1 MSTRHNIAALIQA
14 FFLDFLVARRGL
26 RSNTLTAYRDAIKLL
41 LSFTAEQCHT
51 PVDKLAVEDFDDR
64 TVVDFLD
71 HLQSARGNAP
81 RSRNTRLAPI
91 HGLFRYIAGQVPEA
105 MARCQQICAVPTKK
119 APHQSMEYLED
130 AEMGAM
136 LSSIDRNCRHGLR
149 DHALVLF
156 MYNTGARVQEVV
168 DLKIDDLRLDTPP
181 QTRLFGKGGKSRA
194 CPLWAETVQAL
205 RRYLDC
211 RSRSQEACRH
221 VFLNANGQP
230 FTRFGIRYL
239 VRRYA
244 AKAAQRCPSMKGKNV
259 GPHTLR
265 HTTAM
270 HLLQSGNDI
279 SVIKDWLGH
288 ADMNTT
294 HEYAAI
300 DMKMKQRALD
310 SCQAPAVKKGG
321 KGRPRWLKPGILK
334 WLDDL
339 SEGAGIM

>member
-1 MSTRHNIAALIQA
+1 MSTRPSIATLIQA
-14 FFLDFLVARRGL
+14 FFLDVLVARRGL
-26 RSNTLTAYRDAIKLL
+26 RPNTLTAYRDGIKLL
-41 LSFTAEQCHT
+41 LNFTAEQRHT

-64 TVVDFLD
+64 IVVDFLD
-71 HLQSARGNAP
+71 HLQSTRGNAT

-91 HGLFRYIAGQVPEA
+91 HGLFRYIAGQVPES
-105 MARCQQICAVPTKK
+105 MACCQRICAVPLRK
-119 APHQSMEYLED
+119 AAHQAMEYLDD
-130 AEMGAM
+130 AEMGTM
-136 LSSIDRNCRHGLR
+136 LGSINRGSRHGPR

-168 DLKIDDLRLDTPP
+168 DLKLDDLRLDTPP
-181 QTRLFGKGGKSRA
+181 QARLFGKGGKNRA

-205 RRYLDC
+205 RGYLDC
-211 RSRSQEACRH
+211 RSPSQEVYRH

-244 AKAAQRCPSMKGKNV
+244 AKAAQRCPSLKGKNV

-270 HLLQSGNDI
+270 HLLQSGNDL

-288 ADMNTT
+288 ADINTT

-310 SCQAPAVKKGG
+310 SCQAPTVKKGG
-321 KGRPRWLKPGILK
+321 NGRPRWLKPGILK

>member
-14 FFLDFLVARRGL
+14 FFLEFLVARRGL
-26 RSNTLTAYRDAIKLL
+26 SSNTLTAYRDGIKLL
-41 LSFTAEQCHT
+41 LNFTAAQRHT

-64 TVVDFLD
+64 TVIAFLD
-71 HLQSARGNAP
+71 HLQSVRGNAT

-105 MARCQQICAVPTKK
+105 MARCQQICAVPLKK
-119 APHQSMEYLED
+119 SAHQSMEYLED

-136 LSSIDRNCRHGLR
+136 LSSIEPNSRHGLR

-168 DLKIDDLRLDTPP
+168 DLKLDDLRLDTPP
-181 QTRLFGKGGKSRA
+181 QTRLFGKSGKQRA
-194 CPLWAETVQAL
+194 CPLWAETVQTL

-211 RSRSQEACRH
+211 REPSEKACRY

-239 VRRYA
+239 VRKYA
-244 AKAAQRCPSMKGKNV
+244 AKAAKRCPSLKGKNV

-270 HLLQSGNDI
+270 HLLQSGSDL

-310 SCQAPAVKKGG
+310 ACQAPTTKRSNQ
-321 KGRPRWLKPGILK
+321 GRPRWLKPGILQ

>member
-1 MSTRHNIAALIQA
+1 MSTRNTIAALIQT

-26 RSNTLTAYRDAIKLL
+26 SSNTIISYRDGIRLL
-41 LSFTAEQCHT
+41 LNFAAEQRHI
-51 PVDKLAVEDFDDR
+51 PVDKLAVEDFDNR
-64 TVVDFLD
+64 AVVDFLD
-71 HLQSARGNAP
+71 YLQSVRGNAT

-105 MARCQQICAVPTKK
+105 MARCQQICAIPNKK
-119 APHQSMEYLED
+119 TAHQSMEYLED
-130 AEMGAM
+130 AEIGAM
-136 LSSIDRNCRHGLR
+136 LGSIEANSRHRLR
-149 DHALVLF
+149 DHSLMLF

-168 DLKIDDLRLDTPP
+168 DMKLDDLRLDTPP
-181 QTRLFGKGGKSRA
+181 QARLHGKGGKQRA

-205 RRYLDC
+205 RSYLDH
-211 RSRSQEACRH
+211 REPSQETCRF

-239 VRRYA
+239 VRQYA
-244 AKAAQRCPSMKGKNV
+244 AKAAHRCLSLKDKNV
-259 GPHTLR
+259 GPHTIR
-265 HTTAM
+265 HSTAM
-270 HLLQSGNDI
+270 HMLQSGNDL
-279 SVIKDWLGH
+279 SVIKEWLGH
-288 ADMNTT
+288 ANMSTT

-310 SCQAPAVKKGG
+310 TCHAPTTNRKT

>member
-1 MSTRHNIAALIQA
+1 MSTRHNIAALIQS
-14 FFLDFLVARRGL
+14 FFLEYLVARRGL
-26 RSNTLTAYRDAIKLL
+26 SSNTLTAYRDGIKLFL
-41 LSFTAEQCHT
+41 NFTAEQQHT
-51 PVDKLAVEDFDDR
+51 PVDKLAIEDFNDR
-64 TVVDFLD
+64 AVADFLD
-71 HLQSARGNAP
+71 HLQRERGNAT
-81 RSRNTRLAPI
+81 RSRNMRLAPI
-91 HGLFRYIAGQVPEA
+91 HGLFRYIAGQVPES

-119 APHQSMEYLED
+119 AAHQSMQYLED

-136 LSSIDRNCRHGLR
+136 LSIIDRDSRHGRR

-168 DLKIDDLRLDTPP
+168 DLKLDDLRLETPP
-181 QTRLFGKGGKSRA
+181 QARLFGKGGKSRA
-194 CPLWAETVQAL
+194 CPLWADTVKAL
-205 RRYLDC
+205 RWYLDC
-211 RSRSQEACRH
+211 RSPSQEACPQ

-244 AKAAQRCPSMKGKNV
+244 VEAAQRCPSLKGKNV

-270 HLLQSGNDI
+270 HLLQSGNDL

-310 SCQAPAVKKGG
+310 TCQAPVMKRGG

>member
-1 MSTRHNIAALIQA
+1 M
-14 FFLDFLVARRGL
+14 L
-26 RSNTLTAYRDAIKLL
+26 R
-41 LSFTAEQCHT
+41 
-51 PVDKLAVEDFDDR
+51 
-64 TVVDFLD
+64 
-71 HLQSARGNAP
+71 
-81 RSRNTRLAPI
+81 
-91 HGLFRYIAGQVPEA
+91 
-105 MARCQQICAVPTKK
+105 
-119 APHQSMEYLED
+119 
-130 AEMGAM
+130 
-136 LSSIDRNCRHGLR
+136 
-149 DHALVLF
+149 
-156 MYNTGARVQEVV
+156 
-168 DLKIDDLRLDTPP
+168 
-181 QTRLFGKGGKSRA
+181 
-194 CPLWAETVQAL
+194 AETVQAL
-205 RRYLDC
+205 RCYLDC
-211 RSRSQEACRH
+211 RSPSQEACRQ

-244 AKAAQRCPSMKGKNV
+244 GEAAQRCPSLKGKNV

-270 HLLQSGNDI
+270 HLLQSGNDL

-310 SCQAPAVKKGG
+310 ACQAPVMKRGG
-321 KGRPRWLKPGILK
+321 KGHPRWLKPGILK

>member
-26 RSNTLTAYRDAIKLL
+26 SSNTLTAYRDGIKLL
-41 LSFTAEQCHT
+41 LNYTAEQQHT

-71 HLQSARGNAP
+71 HLQSARGNAT

-105 MARCQQICAVPTKK
+105 MARCQQICTVPLKK
-119 APHQSMEYLED
+119 AAHQSMEYLED
-130 AEMGAM
+130 AEVGAM
-136 LSSIDRNCRHGLR
+136 LSSIDLDSRHGPR

-168 DLKIDDLRLDTPP
+168 DLKLTDLRLDAPA
-181 QTRLFGKGGKSRA
+181 QARLSGKGGKDRA

-205 RRYLDC
+205 RSYLNC
-211 RSRSQEACRH
+211 HTPSQEPCRH

-239 VRRYA
+239 VRQYA
-244 AKAAQRCPSMKGKNV
+244 AKAAERCPSLKGKNV

-270 HLLQSGNDI
+270 HLLQSGNDL
-279 SVIKDWLGH
+279 SVIKNWLGH
-288 ADMNTT
+288 ADINTT

-321 KGRPRWLKPGILK
+321 KGRPRWLKPDILK

-339 SEGAGIM
+339 SQGAEIM

>member
-1 MSTRHNIAALIQA
+1 MNTRHNIAALIQA
-14 FFLDFLVARRGL
+14 FFQEFLVARRGL
-26 RSNTLTAYRDAIKLL
+26 SSNTLTAYRDGIKLL
-41 LSFTAEQCHT
+41 LNFTAEQRHT

-64 TVVDFLD
+64 LVVDFLE
-71 HLQSARGNAP
+71 HLQSARGNAT

-91 HGLFRYIAGQVPEA
+91 HGLFRYIAGQVPES
-105 MARCQQICAVPTKK
+105 MARCQQICAVPNKK
-119 APHQSMEYLED
+119 AAHQSMEYLED

-136 LSSIDRNCRHGLR
+136 LGSIEPNARHGLR

-168 DLKIDDLRLDTPP
+168 DLKLDDLRLDTPP
-181 QTRLFGKGGKSRA
+181 QTRLFGKGGKDRA
-194 CPLWAETVQAL
+194 CPLWAETVQTL
-205 RRYLDC
+205 RSYLDH
-211 RSRSQEACRH
+211 REPSEKACRY

-244 AKAAQRCPSMKGKNV
+244 AKATPTCPSLKGKNV

-270 HLLQSGNDI
+270 HLLQSGNDL

-310 SCQAPAVKKGG
+310 ACQVPTTKASG
-321 KGRPRWLKPGILK
+321 KGRPRWLKPTILQ
-334 WLDDL
+334 WLDNL
-339 SEGAGIM
+339 SDRAGIM